1 MAPRI
6 LVLDDEPDMQE
17 LFRQQFRRE
26 IRKGVYEFCFAERAR
41 EVLSVLADAD
51 ERSPNVLLSDV
62 NIPEM
67 DGIELLERVKGMRP
81 DLPVIMVTAYGDK
94 ITSDRVRGLGAETL
108 VSKPVDFDML
118 KTRLSDLVAGDG
130 RA

>member
-26 IRKGVYEFCFAERAR
+26 IRKGVYEFRFAERAR